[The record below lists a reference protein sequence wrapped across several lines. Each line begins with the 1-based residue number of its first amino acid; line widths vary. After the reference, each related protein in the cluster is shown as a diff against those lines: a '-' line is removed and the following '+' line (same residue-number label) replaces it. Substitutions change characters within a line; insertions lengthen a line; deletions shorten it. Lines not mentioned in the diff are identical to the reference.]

1 MKLTM
6 KWGGKSQK
14 SKACRAT
21 QKIRWD
27 LLGIPDPRK
36 GPVPKSIEEI
46 RRQAQAISS
55 LGLGQD
61 SQSTSAGEKS
71 KKVSLSSTGK
81 PTRKP
86 KPEAKAS

>member
-14 SKACRAT
+14 SKASRAT

-55 LGLGQD
+55 LGLGLD
-61 SQSTSAGEKS
+61 VQSMPAGGKL
-71 KKVSLSSTGK
+71 KKVSI
-81 PTRKP
+81 PTDKLVRKP
-86 KPEAKAS
+86 KREAKAS

>member
-55 LGLGQD
+55 LGLGLD
-61 SQSTSAGEKS
+61 SQSSLAGEKS
-71 KKVSLSSTGK
+71 KKVSIPSTEK
-81 PTRKP
+81 PARKP
-86 KPEAKAS
+86 KREAKAS

>member
-55 LGLGQD
+55 LGLGQE
-61 SQSTSAGEKS
+61 SQCNSAGEKS
-71 KKVSLSSTGK
+71 KKESIPSTEK
-81 PTRKP
+81 LTRKH
-86 KPEAKAS
+86 KPESKTS